1 MPKSQNKII
10 LKVENVAKTFD
21 TKQVL
26 QDINFNVHQGE
37 TFVILGG
44 SGSGKSVLL
53 KSILGLITPNGGTI
67 CIDGNDI
74 INIKPKAREELM
86 HRFGMLFQNGALFDS
101 LTVWENVAFELI
113 EAGVNPKRA
122 REIAIQKLALVDLA
136 PHNAD
141 LAPSELSG
149 GMRKRAALAR
159 ALCGNDGTPP
169 DIMIYDEPTTG
180 LDPITTDV
188 INNLILKLQK
198 DLNLT
203 SIVITH
209 NIPSAYKVG
218 DRVAMLREG
227 EFIQIGTP
235 QEIKTST
242 VPYVQQFIQGLAE
255 LPQLDAVKTTNSK
268 GIRKKSPQ
276 KRSK

>member
-1 MPKSQNKII
+1 MPQSHNNII
-10 LKVENVAKTFD
+10 LKVENVAKTFGS
-21 TKQVL
+21 KQVL
-26 QDINFNVHQGE
+26 KNINFSIQQGE
-37 TFVILGG
+37 TFVVLGG

-53 KSILGLITPNGGTI
+53 KSILGLITPDNGTI
-67 CIDGNDI
+67 SIDGNDMI
-74 INIKPKAREELM
+74 QLSPKQREGLM
-86 HRFGMLFQNGALFDS
+86 CRFGMLFQNGALFDS
-101 LTVWENVAFELI
+101 MTIWENVAFELI
-113 EAGVNPKRA
+113 QAGVTPKRA

-141 LAPSELSG
+141 LAPAELSG

-159 ALCGNDGTPP
+159 ALCGSDGTPP

-218 DRVAMLREG
+218 DRIAMLRAG

-235 QEIKTST
+235 QHIKTST

-255 LPQLDAVKTTNSK
+255 LPQLDAAKTTNSK
-268 GIRKKSPQ
+268 GIRKKPPQ